1 MRVNPVV
8 ERYILKTLKL
18 FPKVLIES
26 TKEYNPFDVDV
37 LTVIDDGFKDFFG
50 SLTPTGH
57 QNMTFCGFPISK
69 FFWRKMKIRVNNL
82 SYKGTF

>member
-1 MRVNPVV
+1 MRVNPIV

-18 FPKVLIES
+18 FSKVLIEC
-26 TKEYNPFDVDV
+26 TEEDNPFDVDI
-37 LTVIDDGFKDFFG
+37 LTIIDDRFEDFFG
-50 SLTPTGH
+50 SLTPTGN
-57 QNMTFCGFPISK
+57 QDMTFCGFPVSK